1 MKTLQIANLTKRAAR
16 IAALAAAL
24 FCLGAFPAFGQGAVQ
39 GVDTAGTAL
48 KLAKPAVRVVSL
60 APASTEALFAI
71 GANVVGDTT
80 YCVYP
85 PEAERVA
92 KVGGFSADS
101 MSLEK
106 ILSLKPDLVVS
117 NGKIHK
123 PITDELARY
132 GVTTFVYDPASFEAI
147 ASAIVEMGKLTG
159 RQDAGRIVA
168 KTMLDK
174 IAKVK
179 KTVAAIPA
187 AERLSVFWEVYDEP
201 LMTCGASTFQH
212 AIVEAAGGIDI
223 FADLPGSWPMVSVE
237 EIIRRAP
244 QAIMAADDHGDKLT
258 LAGLAAR
265 PGWNLVP
272 AVRARRLILLPTG
285 LVSNPGPRVADGVL
299 AAAKALYPRYFP

>member
-1 MKTLQIANLTKRAAR
+1 MKTPTILNMTKRAAR
-16 IAALAAAL
+16 LAALAAAL
-24 FCLGAFPAFGQGAVQ
+24 LCMGVFPAFGQGAVQ

-48 KLAKPAVRVVSL
+48 KLSKPAARVVSL
-60 APASTEALFAI
+60 APASTEVLFAI

-132 GVTTFVYDPASFEAI
+132 GVPTFAYDPGSFDAI
-147 ASAIVEMGKLTG
+147 ASAMTELGKLTG
-159 RQDAGRIVA
+159 RQDAAKLVA
-168 KTMLDK
+168 KAMLDK
-174 IAKVK
+174 IAAVR

-201 LMTCGASTFQH
+201 LMTCGAATFQH
-212 AIVEAAGGIDI
+212 AIVEAAGGIDV
-223 FADLPGSWPMVSVE
+223 FADLPGAWPMVSGE
-237 EIIRRAP
+237 EVIRRAP
-244 QAIMAADDHGDKLT
+244 RAIMAADDHGDKLT

-265 PGWNLVP
+265 PGWGLVP
-272 AVRARRLILLPTG
+272 AVRAGRLILLPTG

>member
-1 MKTLQIANLTKRAAR
+1 MKTPAILNMKNRAV
-16 IAALAAAL
+16 IKAALAAAL
-24 FCLGAFPAFGQGAVQ
+24 CCLVAFPAFGQGAVQ
-39 GVDTAGTAL
+39 GADTAGTML
-48 KLAKPAVRVVSL
+48 KLARPAVRVVSL
-60 APASTEALFAI
+60 APASTEVLFAI

-132 GVTTFVYDPASFEAI
+132 GVPTFVYDPAGFDAI
-147 ASAIVEMGKLTG
+147 ASAMVEMGKLTG
-159 RQDAGRIVA
+159 RQDAGRLVA

-174 IAKVK
+174 IAAVR

-187 AERLSVFWEVYDEP
+187 AERLSGVWEV
-201 LMTCGASTFQH
+201 
-212 AIVEAAGGIDI
+212 
-223 FADLPGSWPMVSVE
+223 
-237 EIIRRAP
+237 
-244 QAIMAADDHGDKLT
+244 
-258 LAGLAAR
+258 
-265 PGWNLVP
+265 
-272 AVRARRLILLPTG
+272 
-285 LVSNPGPRVADGVL
+285 
-299 AAAKALYPRYFP
+299 

>member
-1 MKTLQIANLTKRAAR
+1 M
-16 IAALAAAL
+16 AALAAAL
-24 FCLGAFPAFGQGAVQ
+24 FLLGAFPSFGQGVGQSAVQ
-39 GVDTAGTAL
+39 GADTAGTLL

-60 APASTEALFAI
+60 SPASTEVLFAI

-92 KVGGFSADS
+92 KIGGFSADS

-117 NGKIHK
+117 NGKIHR

-132 GVTTFVYDPASFEAI
+132 GIPTFAYDPAGFDAI
-147 ASAIVEMGKLTG
+147 ASAMTELGKLTG
-159 RQDAGRIVA
+159 RQDAAKLVA
-168 KTMLDK
+168 RAMLDK
-174 IAKVK
+174 IAAVRKIA
-179 KTVAAIPA
+179 AAIPA
-187 AERLSVFWEVYDEP
+187 SERLSVFWEVYDEP

-212 AIVEAAGGIDI
+212 AILEAAGGIDI
-223 FADLPGSWPMVSVE
+223 FADLPGSWPMVSDE
-237 EIIRRAP
+237 EVIRRAP
-244 QAIMAADDHGDKLT
+244 KAIMAADDHGDKLT

-265 PGWNLVP
+265 PGWSLVP
-272 AVRARRLILLPTG
+272 AVRSRRLILLPTG
-285 LVSNPGPRVADGVL
+285 LVTNPGPRVADGVL

>member
-1 MKTLQIANLTKRAAR
+1 M
-16 IAALAAAL
+16 AALTAAL
-24 FCLGAFPAFGQGAVQ
+24 LCLGAFPVFGQGVAQGAAQ
-39 GVDTAGTAL
+39 GVDTAGTTL
-48 KLAKPAVRVVSL
+48 KLPKPAVRVVSL
-60 APASTEALFAI
+60 SPASTEVLFAI

-92 KVGGFSADS
+92 KIGGFSADS

-117 NGKIHK
+117 NGKIHR

-132 GVTTFVYDPASFEAI
+132 GIPTFAYDPASFEAI
-147 ASAIVEMGKLTG
+147 ASAIGELGKLTG
-159 RQDAGRIVA
+159 RQDSAKLVA
-168 KTMLDK
+168 KSMLDK
-174 IAKVK
+174 IAAVR

-201 LMTCGASTFQH
+201 LMTCGAASFQH

-223 FADLPGSWPMVSVE
+223 FADLPGSWPMVSDE
-237 EIIRRAP
+237 EVIRRAP
-244 QAIMAADDHGDKLT
+244 KAIMAADDHGDKLT

-265 PGWNLVP
+265 PGWSLVP
-272 AVRARRLILLPTG
+272 AVRSRRLILLPTG
-285 LVSNPGPRVADGVL
+285 LVSNPGPRVADGVW